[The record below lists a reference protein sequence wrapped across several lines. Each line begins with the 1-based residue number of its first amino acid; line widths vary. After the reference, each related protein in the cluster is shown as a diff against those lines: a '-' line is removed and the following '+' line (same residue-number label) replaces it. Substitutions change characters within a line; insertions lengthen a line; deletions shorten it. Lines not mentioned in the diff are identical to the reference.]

1 MLKKT
6 MVGSALAAALML
18 PALADKRDDKET
30 DSQAS
35 AKAALGQAVF
45 FDPSLSSPPGQSCAT
60 CHATN
65 AAFVDPD
72 RSLPVSKGVLH
83 GRVGNR
89 NTPTA
94 MYAAFSPDFHYDEEE
109 GLYVGG
115 QFLDGR
121 AATLEEQAKGPFLNP
136 LEMANPDKRSVV
148 EKVRR
153 TAYGADFDTV
163 FGKGALDDTDAAYE
177 RIAEALAAF
186 ERTPQFSPFSSKYD
200 AYLAGKARLSKQEMR
215 GLRLFEAEDKGNCAA
230 CHPSQPGPKGEP
242 PLFTDFTYD
251 NLGVPRNP
259 DNPFYTL
266 PAQLNPAGAQWV
278 DRGLGAVVEKRA
290 EDGKFKVP
298 TLRNIEL
305 TAPYMHNGY
314 FKTLRGTVVFYN
326 DRDRKP
332 LCKTNRVVEEAA
344 LQQQCWPAPEVIAN
358 VNQDELGD
366 LGLTER
372 EIDDIV
378 AFMRTL
384 TDGWTDKPVSPGP

>member
-6 MVGSALAAALML
+6 MLASALAAALML
-18 PALADKRDDKET
+18 PALADKRNDT
-30 DSQAS
+30 QAATQEN
-35 AKAALGQAVF
+35 AKAELGQALF
-45 FDPSLSSPPGQSCAT
+45 FDPGLSSPAGQSCAT
-60 CHATN
+60 CHATD
-65 AAFVDPD
+65 AAFTDPG

-83 GRVGNR
+83 DRVGNR

-94 MYAAFSPDFHYDEEE
+94 MYAAFSPAFHFDAKE

-121 AATLEEQAKGPFLNP
+121 AATLEKQAEEPFLNP

-148 EKVRR
+148 GKVRR
-153 TAYGADFDTV
+153 AAYGADFDKV

-177 RIAEALAAF
+177 RIAAALAAF
-186 ERTPQFSPFSSKYD
+186 QRTPRFSPFSSKYD
-200 AYLAGKARLSKQEMR
+200 AYLAGKVRLSKQEMR

-230 CHPSQPGPKGEP
+230 CHASRPGPNGEA

-259 DNPFYTL
+259 DNPFYSL
-266 PAQLNPAGAQWV
+266 PAQLNPAGSQWV
-278 DRGLGAVVEKRA
+278 DRGLGAVVDKRA

-298 TLRNIEL
+298 TLRNVEL

-332 LCKTNRVVEEAA
+332 LCRKNRVTEEAA
-344 LQQQCWPAPEVIAN
+344 LKQQCWPAPEVITN

-378 AFMRTL
+378 AFMKTL
-384 TDGWTDKPVSPGP
+384 TDGWTTKPDSPGS